1 MSTIET
7 KPDIDLHE
15 LADQEAAERHFIA
28 GTPFE
33 PDLARRIQE
42 RSAKISEETFNRIGY
57 IDVDQL
63 IHETRDGL

>member
-7 KPDIDLHE
+7 KLDIDLQE
-15 LADQEAAERHFIA
+15 VADNEAAERHFIE
-28 GTPFE
+28 GTRFE

-42 RSAKISEETFNRIGY
+42 RSAKISEETFKRIGY
-57 IDVDQL
+57 IDVDTL